1 MVKILIHLDWGWPRR
16 AKIGPDRILPKLLL
30 GLLVVKRVFY
40 YKYFLLLVVFICIPW
55 HQVVSMII
63 LLLVNML
70 MRQYSRRTSSFS
82 FHASIVAFCLA
93 STICLAEYKLAV
105 INDPDGYTNVRKAPD
120 AKSEVVFKIEKDEPL
135 DELFLCEPTKGQ
147 WFKAKDFFGN
157 QGFIHKSRVFLY
169 KDLEEKKRETL
180 KGSWLDAVTDR
191 VMYRKEST
199 PHKEYPDL
207 YYGSFDIQRVSKQ
220 FSLHT
225 GDCEGAHRM
234 DLLFLGEDTPEALL
248 KSCTAHPDRDIQKLK
263 KALPALLSESPPTT
277 EGFKTQRG
285 LVIGSTT
292 NDAIRLYGNPHDKK
306 TEDGVE
312 ILTWFWSYSMD
323 LPKNIRLLEKEDSLW
338 RFRSMQERQGGGASF
353 EVTMYFRQN
362 KLIGLKF
369 LRDTGGC

>member
-1 MVKILIHLDWGWPRR
+1 MPRLKVR
-16 AKIGPDRILPKLLL
+16 CNLRNYSPR
-30 GLLVVKRVFY
+30 GLW
-40 YKYFLLLVVFICIPW
+40 FLKAVLFMCFFISACTW
-55 HQVVSMII
+55 
-63 LLLVNML
+63 
-70 MRQYSRRTSSFS
+70 
-82 FHASIVAFCLA
+82 
-93 STICLAEYKLAV
+93 AEFKLAV
-105 INDPDGYTNVRKAPD
+105 INDPDGYTNVRKAPN

-180 KGSWLDAVTDR
+180 KGSWLGAVTDR

-225 GDCEGAHRM
+225 GDCEGAHKM
-234 DLLFLGEDTPEALL
+234 DLLFLGENTPEALL
-248 KSCTAHPDRDIQKLK
+248 KSCPAHPDRDIRELK

-285 LVIGSTT
+285 LVIGSTI
-292 NDAIRLYGNPHDKK
+292 NEAVRLFGNPHERTSEGDSK
-306 TEDGVE
+306 V
-312 ILTWFWSYSMD
+312 LSWFWYFSPD
-323 LPKNIRLLEKEDSLW
+323 LDMNVSLLEQDDSQW
-338 RFRSMQERQGGGASF
+338 RFPAKLMERSGAFFSAKL
-353 EVTMYFRQN
+353 YFREN
-362 KLIGLKF
+362 KLIGLEF
-369 LRDTGGC
+369 HRETGHCQ